1 MAQKEAEKVG
11 ITFNFNKVQQ
21 NLKNQFDDEFVDQ
34 VESLANKAEQAA
46 NSQAAAVQ
54 QNPNVKKA
62 QQFANRATF
71 NGVVNNIQ
79 RELKAQLRQ
88 IPNAPAKKNLI
99 SLLDQG
105 AAEAKNRLN
114 AEGLG
119 NKNIKKT
126 AQQEYNKR
134 LPQAQA
140 EQAKLK
146 QKLNQAIRNL

>member
-21 NLKNQFDDEFVDQ
+21 NLKNQFDDKFVDQ
-34 VESLANKAEQAA
+34 VESLAN
-46 NSQAAAVQ
+46 
-54 QNPNVKKA
+54 KA